1 MSVHSTAGG
10 HIGVHGPCYNQ
21 RPNWCLWSVLP
32 PGDKAGVCGSYS
44 HQRTRGHLWIMLPSV
59 AMLMYVVCAPA
70 GGYVDVRAL
79 YGYPRET
86 MLKCVVCGMPL
97 ECR

>member
-1 MSVHSTAGG
+1 
-10 HIGVHGPCYNQ
+10 
-21 RPNWCLWSVLP
+21 
-32 PGDKAGVCGSYS
+32 
-44 HQRTRGHLWIMLPSV
+44 MLPSV

-86 MLKCVVCGMPL
+86 MLKYVVCGMPL
-97 ECR
+97 ECRWKPMILAAADCYGKEEVSFVAV